1 MGHSFQTAIDK
12 ERYLTQVIDYRLDDE
27 KRKAMD
33 RFLAMLS

>member
-27 KRKAMD
+27 KEKPWTD
-33 RFLAMLS
+33 F